1 MKYMRELNILL
12 LIQHLLQTRFQFQ
25 KPHNL
30 HKEVCKAYIYNSE
43 KKSTLGLYDPLYD
56 LIVAMIAT
64 DIGKLSIADDIGVQS
79 VVDDIIKKVFAE
91 INL

>member
-1 MKYMRELNILL
+1 MNPKLNI
-12 LIQHLLQTRFQFQ
+12 RYY
-25 KPHNL
+25 KD
-30 HKEVCKAYIYNSE
+30 VCKAYIYNSE

-64 DIGKLSIADDIGVQS
+64 DIGKLSIYDDIGVQS

>member
-1 MKYMRELNILL
+1 MNPKLNI
-12 LIQHLLQTRFQFQ
+12 RYY
-25 KPHNL
+25 KD
-30 HKEVCKAYIYNSE
+30 VCKAYIYNSE

-64 DIGKLSIADDIGVQS
+64 DVGKLSIADDIGVQH

>member
-1 MKYMRELNILL
+1 MNPKLNI
-12 LIQHLLQTRFQFQ
+12 RYY
-25 KPHNL
+25 
-30 HKEVCKAYIYNSE
+30 KEVCKAYIYNSE

-56 LIVAMIAT
+56 IIVAMMAT

>member
-1 MKYMRELNILL
+1 MNPKLNI
-12 LIQHLLQTRFQFQ
+12 RYY
-25 KPHNL
+25 KD
-30 HKEVCKAYIYNSE
+30 VCKAYIYNSE

-64 DIGKLSIADDIGVQS
+64 DIGKLSIADDVGVGA
-79 VVDDIIKKVFAE
+79 VIDDIIKKVFAE

>member
-1 MKYMRELNILL
+1 MNPKLNI
-12 LIQHLLQTRFQFQ
+12 RYY
-25 KPHNL
+25 KD
-30 HKEVCKAYIYNSE
+30 VCKAYIYNSE

-56 LIVAMIAT
+56 LIVAMMAT